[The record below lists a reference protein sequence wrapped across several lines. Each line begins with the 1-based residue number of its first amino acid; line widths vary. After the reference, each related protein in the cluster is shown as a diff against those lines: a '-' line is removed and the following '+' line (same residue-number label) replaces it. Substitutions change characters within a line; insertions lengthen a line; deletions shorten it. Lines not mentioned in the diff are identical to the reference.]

1 MGLPISKKTDI
12 IYSKRYRISVL
23 KMTQF
28 QIVFSG
34 NMVSTEDLG
43 M

>member
-1 MGLPISKKTDI
+1 MTKSNNLLDGLRCEKN
-12 IYSKRYRISVL
+12 RISVL

>member
-1 MGLPISKKTDI
+1 MTKSNNLLAITLQKN
-12 IYSKRYRISVL
+12 RISVL

>member
-1 MGLPISKKTDI
+1 MTNSNNLLADYAAKN
-12 IYSKRYRISVL
+12 RISVL